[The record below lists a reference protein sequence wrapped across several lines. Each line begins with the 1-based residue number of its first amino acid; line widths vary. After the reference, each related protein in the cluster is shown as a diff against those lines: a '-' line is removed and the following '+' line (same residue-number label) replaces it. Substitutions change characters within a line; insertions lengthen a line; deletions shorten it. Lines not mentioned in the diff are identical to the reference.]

1 MQVRS
6 MHGGRRAAEEVPMPL
21 DSLELR
27 TSLQKVLVGVI
38 LVLVPLTVFGFY
50 VALQGDSQ
58 IRQMAGENIRSVT
71 RSAAELTSQ
80 FIAGRLREVSVIA
93 NSPSLEQAVLA
104 ANHQYERISDDDV
117 MSKLEATEQKW
128 NNSEGDALAKNILS
142 SDLARQLR
150 RTRELNPT
158 LLKVTVADAS
168 GATVA
173 ATDKPVH
180 YFQMDR
186 AYWGMLYSQ
195 GQGAIHVADLRYDD
209 ENRLY
214 ISIAYPIL
222 QDVTGRFIGAVTAQ
236 VDVSPLF
243 AQLNRQQIG
252 RTGRLFLVR
261 DDGTVI
267 QAPGV
272 SPSMKMDSEEY
283 SAIRDSLG
291 TLRGRE
297 TGYLFTTFSKGEK
310 YLVGFADTGLKD
322 AFPNLPWIVVAS
334 QEEREITGPI
344 RNVTAFALFVMV
356 LSLLILTLLA
366 AYVFLH
372 RMQKLEDIETLPEDK
387 PRPAAA

>member
-1 MQVRS
+1 
-6 MHGGRRAAEEVPMPL
+6 MPL

-27 TSLQKVLVGVI
+27 TSLQRVLVGLI
-38 LVLVPLTVFGFY
+38 LILVPLTVFGFY

-71 RSAAELTSQ
+71 RNAADHTSQ
-80 FIAGRLREVSVIA
+80 FIAGRVRDVSVIA
-93 NSPSLEQAVLA
+93 NDPSVVQAVIS
-104 ANHQYERISDDDV
+104 ANHQYERLSDDAV
-117 MSKLEATEQKW
+117 ISKLQATEQKW
-128 NNSEGDALAKNILS
+128 NNSEGDALAKNILT

-150 RTRELNPT
+150 RLRELNPS

-173 ATDKPVH
+173 ATDKPVR
-180 YFQMDR
+180 YFQTDR
-186 AYWGMLYSQ
+186 GYWGRLYSQ
-195 GQGAIHVADLRYDD
+195 GQGAIDVADVRYD
-209 ENRLY
+209 ELNRLPY
-214 ISIAYPIL
+214 LSIAYPIL
-222 QDVTGRFIGAVTAQ
+222 QESTGRFIGAVTAL

-243 AQLNRQQIG
+243 AQLNRPQIG
-252 RTGRLFLVR
+252 RSGRLFLVR
-261 DDGTVI
+261 EDGTVI
-267 QAPGV
+267 QANGV
-272 SPSMKMDSEEY
+272 TPSMKIHSEEY

-291 TLRGRE
+291 NLRGRE

-310 YLVGFADTGLKD
+310 YLVGFADAGLKD

-344 RNVTAFALFVMV
+344 RNVAGFALFVMI
-356 LSLLILTLLA
+356 LSLLMLSLLA

-372 RMQKLEDIETLPEDK
+372 RVQKIEDIETPPEEK

>member
-1 MQVRS
+1 
-6 MHGGRRAAEEVPMPL
+6 MPL

-27 TSLQKVLVGVI
+27 TSLQRVLIGLI
-38 LVLVPLTVFGFY
+38 LILVPLTVFGFY
-50 VALQGDSQ
+50 VALQGDSH

-71 RSAAELTSQ
+71 RTSAEFTSA
-80 FIAGRLREVSVIA
+80 FIAGRLRDVSVIA
-93 NSPSLEQAVLA
+93 NTSSLVQAVVA
-104 ANHQYERISDDDV
+104 ANGQYERLSDDAV
-117 MSKLEATEQKW
+117 LSKVGTLEEKW
-128 NNSEGDALAKNILS
+128 NNSEGDALARSILT
-142 SDLARQLR
+142 SDVARQLR
-150 RTRELNPT
+150 RMRDLNPG

-180 YFQMDR
+180 YFQVDR
-186 AYWGMLYSQ
+186 EYWAALYSQ
-195 GQGAIHVADLRYDD
+195 GQGAIQVADLRYD
-209 ENRLY
+209 EQNRLPY

-222 QDVTGRFIGAVTAQ
+222 QEGTGRFIGAVTAL

-261 DDGTVI
+261 EDGTVI

-272 SPSMKMDSEEY
+272 TPSMKMHSEEY

-297 TGYLFTTFSKGEK
+297 TGYLFTTFSKGET
-310 YLVGFADTGLKD
+310 YLVGFADAGLKE

-344 RNVTAFALFVMV
+344 RNVAAFALFVMI
-356 LSLLILTLLA
+356 LSLMMLTLLA

-372 RMQKLEDIETLPEDK
+372 RTQKVEDIETPSEDK
-387 PRPAAA
+387 ARPAAA

>member
-1 MQVRS
+1 
-6 MHGGRRAAEEVPMPL
+6 MPL

-27 TSLQKVLVGVI
+27 TSLQRVLVGLI
-38 LVLVPLTVFGFY
+38 LILVPLTVFGFY
-50 VALQGDSQ
+50 VALQADSQ
-58 IRQMAGENIRSVT
+58 IRQMAGENIRYMT
-71 RSAAELTSQ
+71 RSAAELTSE
-80 FIAGRLREVSVIA
+80 FIAVRLRDVSVIA
-93 NSPSLEQAVLA
+93 NNPSVVQAVGS
-104 ANHQYERISDDDV
+104 ANHQYERLSEDAV
-117 MSKLEATEQKW
+117 LGKVEAMEQKW
-128 NNSEGDALAKNILS
+128 NNSEGDALAKNILA

-150 RTRELNPT
+150 RMRELNPG

-180 YFQMDR
+180 YIQTDR
-186 AYWGMLYSQ
+186 GYWAVLYSQ
-195 GQGAIHVADLRYDD
+195 GQGAIHVADLRYD
-209 ENRLY
+209 EQNRLPY

-222 QDVTGRFIGAVTAQ
+222 QESTDRFIGAVTVL

-243 AQLNRQQIG
+243 ARLNRQQIG

-261 DDGTVI
+261 DDGIVI

-272 SPSMKMDSEEY
+272 TPSMKIRSEEY

-291 TLRGRE
+291 NLRGRE
-297 TGYLFTTFSKGEK
+297 TGYLFTTFPKGEK
-310 YLVGFADTGLKD
+310 YLVGFADVGLKD
-322 AFPNLPWIVVAS
+322 ALPNLPWIVVAS

-344 RNVTAFALFVMV
+344 RNVAAFALFVMI
-356 LSLLILTLLA
+356 LSLLMLSVLA

-372 RMQKLEDIETLPEDK
+372 RVQKLEDIETPPEDK

>member
-1 MQVRS
+1 
-6 MHGGRRAAEEVPMPL
+6 MPL
-21 DSLELR
+21 ESLELR
-27 TSLQKVLVGVI
+27 TSLQRVLVGLVLI
-38 LVLVPLTVFGFY
+38 LVPFTVFGFY
-50 VALQGDSQ
+50 VAMQGDSQ
-58 IRQMAGENIRSVT
+58 IRQMAGENIRSLT
-71 RSAAELTSQ
+71 RTSAEFASQ
-80 FIAGRLREVSVIA
+80 FIAGCVRDVSVIA
-93 NSPSLEQAVLA
+93 NNPSLVQAVA
-104 ANHQYERISDDDV
+104 SANHKYERLSDAAV
-117 MSKLEATEQKW
+117 MNELVATEQKW
-128 NNSEGDALAKNILS
+128 NNSEGDALAENILS

-150 RTRELNPT
+150 RLRELNPG
-158 LLKVTVADAS
+158 LLKITVADAS

-186 AYWGMLYSQ
+186 AYWGVLYSQ
-195 GQGAIHVADLRYDD
+195 GQGAIHVADLRYGD
-209 ENRLY
+209 ENRLYY

-222 QDVTGRFIGAVTAQ
+222 QDVSGRFIGAVTAL

-272 SPSMKMDSEEY
+272 TPSMKMHSEEY

-310 YLVGFADTGLKD
+310 YLVGFADTGLKE

-344 RNVTAFALFVMV
+344 RNVAAFALFVMI
-356 LSLLILTLLA
+356 LSLLMLTVLA

-372 RMQKLEDIETLPEDK
+372 RAQKLEDIETPPEDQ

>member
-1 MQVRS
+1 
-6 MHGGRRAAEEVPMPL
+6 MPL

-27 TSLQKVLVGVI
+27 TSLRRVLVGLI
-38 LVLVPLTVFGFY
+38 LILVPLTVFGFY
-50 VALQGDSQ
+50 VALQADSQ
-58 IRQMAGENIRSVT
+58 IREMASENIRYMT
-71 RSAAELTSQ
+71 RSAAELTSE
-80 FIAGRLREVSVIA
+80 FIAVRLRDVSVIA
-93 NSPSLEQAVLA
+93 NNPSVVQAVGS
-104 ANHQYERISDDDV
+104 ANHQYERLSEDAV
-117 MSKLEATEQKW
+117 LGKVEAMELKW
-128 NNSEGDALAKNILS
+128 NNSEGDALAKNILA

-150 RTRELNPT
+150 RMRELNPG

-180 YFQMDR
+180 YFQTDR
-186 AYWGMLYSQ
+186 GYWAVLYSQ
-195 GQGAIHVADLRYDD
+195 GQGAIHVADLRYD
-209 ENRLY
+209 EQNRLPY

-222 QDVTGRFIGAVTAQ
+222 QESGRFIGAVTVL

-243 AQLNRQQIG
+243 ARLNRQQIG

-261 DDGTVI
+261 DDGIVI

-272 SPSMKMDSEEY
+272 TPSMKIRSEEY

-291 TLRGRE
+291 NLRGRE
-297 TGYLFTTFSKGEK
+297 TGYLFTTFPKGEK
-310 YLVGFADTGLKD
+310 YLVGFADVGLRD

-344 RNVTAFALFVMV
+344 QSVAAFALFVMI
-356 LSLLILTLLA
+356 LSLLMLSVLA

-372 RMQKLEDIETLPEDK
+372 RVQKLEDIETPPEDK

>member
-1 MQVRS
+1 
-6 MHGGRRAAEEVPMPL
+6 MPL

-27 TSLQKVLVGVI
+27 TSLQKVLVGLILI
-38 LVLVPLTVFGFY
+38 LVPFTVLGFY
-50 VALQGDSQ
+50 LAIQGDSQ
-58 IRQMAGENIRSVT
+58 IRQMAGENVRSVT
-71 RSAAELTSQ
+71 RTSAEFTSQ
-80 FIAGRLREVSVIA
+80 FIAGRVRDVSIIA
-93 NSPSLEQAVLA
+93 NNPTVVQAVTS
-104 ANHQYERISDDDV
+104 ANHQYERLSDDAV
-117 MSKLEATEQKW
+117 MSKLEATEQQW
-128 NNSEGDALAKNILS
+128 SNSEGDALAKNVLA

-150 RTRELNPT
+150 RLRELNPG
-158 LLKVTVADAS
+158 LMKVTVADAS
-168 GATVA
+168 GATIA

-180 YFQMDR
+180 FFQTDR
-186 AYWGMLYSQ
+186 AYWGVLYSQ

-209 ENRLY
+209 QNRSY
-214 ISIAYPIL
+214 ISIAHPIL
-222 QDVTGRFIGAVTAQ
+222 QEGTGRFVGAVTAV

-252 RTGRLFLVR
+252 RTGRLLLVR

-272 SPSMKMDSEEY
+272 SPSLKMHSEEY

-310 YLVGFADTGLKD
+310 YLVGFADVGLKD

-344 RNVTAFALFVMV
+344 RNVAAFALFVMI
-356 LSLLILTLLA
+356 LSLLMLSLLA

-372 RMQKLEDIETLPEDK
+372 RQQKLEDIETPPEDK

>member
-1 MQVRS
+1 
-6 MHGGRRAAEEVPMPL
+6 MPL

-27 TSLQKVLVGVI
+27 TSFQKVLVGLLLI
-38 LVLVPLTVFGFY
+38 LVPLTVFGFY

-71 RSAAELTSQ
+71 RTSAEFTSE
-80 FIAGRLREVSVIA
+80 FIAGRVRDVSVIA
-93 NSPSLEQAVLA
+93 NNPSLVQAVIS
-104 ANHQYERISDDDV
+104 ANHQYERLSDDAV
-117 MSKLEATEQKW
+117 MSKLAATEQKW
-128 NNSEGDALAKNILS
+128 NNSEGDALAKNILA

-150 RTRELNPT
+150 RQRYLDPG
-158 LLKVTVADAS
+158 LLKITVADAS
-168 GATVA
+168 GTTVA
-173 ATDKPVH
+173 ATDKPLH

-186 AYWGMLYSQ
+186 RYWGLLYSQ
-195 GQGAIHVADLRYDD
+195 GQGAIQVADLRYDD

-214 ISIAYPIL
+214 YISVAYPIL
-222 QDVTGRFIGAVTAQ
+222 QDGTGRFIGAVTAL

-252 RTGRLFLVR
+252 RTGRLSLVR

-267 QAPGV
+267 QATGV
-272 SPSMKMDSEEY
+272 TPSMKMHSEEY
-283 SAIRDSLG
+283 NAIRDSLG
-291 TLRGRE
+291 NLRGRE

-310 YLVGFADTGLKD
+310 YLVGFADAGLKD

-344 RNVTAFALFVMV
+344 RNVAAFALFVMI
-356 LSLLILTLLA
+356 LSLLMLTLLA

-372 RMQKLEDIETLPEDK
+372 RTQKMEDIETPPEDK

>member
-1 MQVRS
+1 
-6 MHGGRRAAEEVPMPL
+6 
-21 DSLELR
+21 
-27 TSLQKVLVGVI
+27 VLVGLVLI
-38 LVLVPLTVFGFY
+38 LVPFTVFGFY
-50 VALQGDSQ
+50 VAMQGDSQ
-58 IRQMAGENIRSVT
+58 IRQMAGENIRSLT
-71 RSAAELTSQ
+71 RTSAEFASQ
-80 FIAGRLREVSVIA
+80 FIAGCVRDVSVIA
-93 NSPSLEQAVLA
+93 NNPSLVQAVA
-104 ANHQYERISDDDV
+104 SANHKYERLSDAAV
-117 MSKLEATEQKW
+117 MNELVATEQKW
-128 NNSEGDALAKNILS
+128 NNSEGDALAENILS

-150 RTRELNPT
+150 RLRELNPG
-158 LLKVTVADAS
+158 LLKITVADAS

-186 AYWGMLYSQ
+186 AYWGVLYSQ
-195 GQGAIHVADLRYDD
+195 GQGAIQVADLRYDD

-214 ISIAYPIL
+214 HISIAYPIL
-222 QDVTGRFIGAVTAQ
+222 QDVTGRFIGAVTAL

-272 SPSMKMDSEEY
+272 TPSMKMHSEEY

-310 YLVGFADTGLKD
+310 YLVGFADAGLKE

-344 RNVTAFALFVMV
+344 RNVAAFALFVMI
-356 LSLLILTLLA
+356 LSLLMLTLLG

-372 RMQKLEDIETLPEDK
+372 RAQKLDDIETPTEDQ

>member
-1 MQVRS
+1 
-6 MHGGRRAAEEVPMPL
+6 MPL
-21 DSLELR
+21 DAMELR
-27 TSLQKVLVGVI
+27 TSLQRVLVGLI
-38 LVLVPLTVFGFY
+38 LILVPLTVFGFY

-58 IRQMAGENIRSVT
+58 IRQMAGDNIRSVT
-71 RSAAELTSQ
+71 RGAAELTSQ
-80 FIAGRLREVSVIA
+80 FIAGGVRDVSVIA
-93 NSPSLEQAVLA
+93 NNPSVVQAVVS
-104 ANHQYERISDDDV
+104 ANHQYERLSDDAV

-128 NNSEGDALAKNILS
+128 NNSEGDALAKNILT

-150 RTRELNPT
+150 RMRELNPT

-173 ATDKPVH
+173 ATDKPVR

-186 AYWGMLYSQ
+186 GYWGMLYSQ
-195 GQGAIHVADLRYDD
+195 GQGAIDVADLRYD
-209 ENRLY
+209 ELNRLPY

-222 QDVTGRFIGAVTAQ
+222 QESTGRFIGAVTAL

-252 RTGRLFLVR
+252 HSGRLFLVR
-261 DDGTVI
+261 EDGTVI
-267 QAPGV
+267 QATGV
-272 SPSMKMDSEEY
+272 TPSMKIHSEEY

-291 TLRGRE
+291 NLRGRE

-322 AFPNLPWIVVAS
+322 AFPKLAWIVVAS

-344 RNVTAFALFVMV
+344 RNVAAFALFVMI
-356 LSLLILTLLA
+356 LSLLILSLLA

-372 RMQKLEDIETLPEDK
+372 RVQKMADIETPPEER

>member
-1 MQVRS
+1 
-6 MHGGRRAAEEVPMPL
+6 MPL

-27 TSLQKVLVGVI
+27 TSFQKVLVGLLLI
-38 LVLVPLTVFGFY
+38 LVPLTVFGFY
-50 VALQGDSQ
+50 VALQGDSE
-58 IRQMAGENIRSVT
+58 IRQMAGENIRSLT
-71 RSAAELTSQ
+71 RTSAEFISE
-80 FIAGRLREVSVIA
+80 FIAGRVRDVSVIA
-93 NSPSLEQAVLA
+93 NNPSLVQAVIS
-104 ANHQYERISDDDV
+104 ANHQYERLSDDAV
-117 MSKLEATEQKW
+117 MSKLVASEQKW
-128 NNSEGDALAKNILS
+128 NNSEGDALAKNILA

-150 RTRELNPT
+150 RLRYLDPG
-158 LLKVTVADAS
+158 LLKITVADAS
-168 GATVA
+168 GTTVA
-173 ATDKPVH
+173 ATDKPLH

-186 AYWGMLYSQ
+186 RYWGLLYSQ
-195 GQGAIHVADLRYDD
+195 GQGAIQVADLRYDD

-214 ISIAYPIL
+214 YISVAYPVL
-222 QDVTGRFIGAVTAQ
+222 QEGTGRFIGAVTAL

-272 SPSMKMDSEEY
+272 TPSMKMHSEEY

-291 TLRGRE
+291 NLRGRE

-310 YLVGFADTGLKD
+310 YLVGFADAGLKD

-344 RNVTAFALFVMV
+344 RNVAAFALFVMI
-356 LSLLILTLLA
+356 LSLLMLSLLA

-372 RMQKLEDIETLPEDK
+372 RTQKMEDIETPPEDK

>member
-1 MQVRS
+1 
-6 MHGGRRAAEEVPMPL
+6 MPL

-27 TSLQKVLVGVI
+27 TSLKKVLVGLI
-38 LVLVPLTVFGFY
+38 LILVPLTVFGFY

-71 RSAAELTSQ
+71 RTSAEFTAQ
-80 FIAGRLREVSVIA
+80 FIAVFVRDVSVIA
-93 NSPSLEQAVLA
+93 NNPSFVQAVSS
-104 ANHQYERISDDDV
+104 ANRQYERLSDDAV

-128 NNSEGDALAKNILS
+128 NNSEGDALAKNILA

-150 RTRELNPT
+150 RLRELNPG
-158 LLKVTVADAS
+158 LLKITVADAS
-168 GATVA
+168 GATIA

-180 YFQMDR
+180 YYQTDR
-186 AYWGMLYSQ
+186 AYWGVLYAQ

-214 ISIAYPIL
+214 YMSIAYPIL
-222 QDVTGRFIGAVTAQ
+222 QDVTGRFIGAVTAL

-243 AQLNRQQIG
+243 AQLNRQQIE
-252 RTGRLFLVR
+252 RTGRLSLVR

-267 QAPGV
+267 QAAGV
-272 SPSMKMDSEEY
+272 TPSLKMRSEEY

-291 TLRGRE
+291 SLRGRE
-297 TGYLFTTFSKGEK
+297 TGYLFTTFSKGDK
-310 YLVGFADTGLKD
+310 YLVGFADVGLKD

-344 RNVTAFALFVMV
+344 RNVAAFALFVMI
-356 LSLLILTLLA
+356 LSLLMLSLLA

-372 RMQKLEDIETLPEDK
+372 RMQKLEDIETPPEEK

>member
-1 MQVRS
+1 
-6 MHGGRRAAEEVPMPL
+6 MPL
-21 DSLELR
+21 DSLEFR
-27 TSLQKVLVGVI
+27 TSLQRVLVGLI
-38 LVLVPLTVFGFY
+38 LILVPLTVFGFY

-71 RSAAELTSQ
+71 RTSAEFTSH
-80 FIAGRLREVSVIA
+80 FIAGWVRDVSVIA
-93 NSPSLEQAVLA
+93 NDSSLVQSVTS
-104 ANHQYERISDDDV
+104 ANHQYERLSDDAV

-128 NNSEGDALAKNILS
+128 NNSEGDALAKNILA

-150 RTRELNPT
+150 RLRELTPG

-173 ATDKPVH
+173 ATDKPAH

-186 AYWGMLYSQ
+186 AYWGVLYSQ

-214 ISIAYPIL
+214 YISIAYPIL
-222 QDVTGRFIGAVTAQ
+222 QDVTGRFIGAVTAL

-252 RTGRLFLVR
+252 HTGRLFLVR
-261 DDGTVI
+261 DNGTVI
-267 QAPGV
+267 QAAGV
-272 SPSMKMDSEEY
+272 TPSLKMHSEEY

-291 TLRGRE
+291 NLRGRE

-310 YLVGFADTGLKD
+310 YLVGFADVGLKD

-344 RNVTAFALFVMV
+344 RNVAAFALFVMI
-356 LSLLILTLLA
+356 LSLLILSLLA

-372 RMQKLEDIETLPEDK
+372 RTQKLEDIEMPPEDK